1 VAEPVAAGAPGPGGL
16 RVLTWNVHDLL
27 GDPLAVVAV
36 LRAAAPDVV
45 CLQEAPRLWRTAYKL
60 ATLARSAGLLY
71 VTGGR
76 PSAGTALLCST
87 RAVVSGEA
95 AVRLPTRGRL
105 TRPRGL
111 AHAHVGL
118 PGTAPVHVV
127 SVHLG
132 LAPDERAEH
141 VAMIR
146 DLVAPSAA
154 AVVAGDLNETPGGP
168 SWRALADV
176 VTDPAP
182 GAPVTFPVRGPDR
195 RLDAVLTSPGLP
207 VHEYASW
214 QPDEAALRRASDH
227 RPVLAVVGETPGRKP
242 GRDTP

>member
-1 VAEPVAAGAPGPGGL
+1 MVEPVAPGGAGSPAL
-16 RVLTWNVHDLL
+16 RVLSWNVHDLL
-27 GDPLAVVAV
+27 GDPIAVVAV

-76 PSAGTALLCST
+76 RSAGTALLCSM
-87 RAVVSGEA
+87 RAVVTGEA
-95 AVRLPTRGRL
+95 AVRLPTSGRL

-111 AHAHVGL
+111 AHARVGL
-118 PGTAPVHVV
+118 PGLAPLHVV

-132 LAPDERAEH
+132 LTPEERAGH

-146 DLVAPSAA
+146 DLVAGSRA
-154 AVVAGDLNETPGGP
+154 AVVAGDLNEVPGGP
-168 SWRALADV
+168 SWRALGDV

-195 RLDAVLTSPGLP
+195 RLDAVLTSPGVV

-214 QPDEAALRRASDH
+214 QPDEQVLRRASDH
-227 RPVLAVVGETPGRKP
+227 RPVLAVVSPPGP
-242 GRDTP
+242 VGASG